1 MIYALTPRKLES
13 ELHQLQLLLLPIQ
26 QATLLALIA
35 CIARRHAFSA
45 TQFES
50 ALALLAAYPE
60 DLVCAAYHHVM
71 TAAPPSHFHSIIHVM
86 LEQIEPEL
94 DHRRKRLNHLLA
106 QHVRE
111 SA

>member
-1 MIYALTPRKLES
+1 MIYALTNRNLDN
-13 ELHQLQLLLLPIQ
+13 ELQQLQLLLRPIQ

-45 TQFES
+45 LQFES

-71 TAAPPSHFHSIIHVM
+71 TSAPPSHFHEIIRVM
-86 LEQIEPEL
+86 MEQIEPEL
-94 DHRRKRLNHLLA
+94 DYRRKRLNQLLA